1 MAIIKRCHGDT
12 IKQWLDQ
19 QLGVSV
25 MKNLNDTQ
33 TLDMFEEEEPLTKEE
48 LMKKREEKLL
58 KVPAYNRNNT
68 TFQDLMKG

>member
-33 TLDMFEEEEPLTKEE
+33 TKDMFEEEPLTKEE
-48 LMKKREEKLL
+48 LMKKREQELL